1 MTFTVVN
8 AKCDP
13 TVAQDK
19 TLPTNSYLVEYED
32 EGGVLLHYLVL
43 TAKVSDV
50 FDHYYDK
57 YKKGLKTIK
66 QSEGR
71 QNPKTWRPKGAQK
84 EQPLPPK
91 KRRRRD
97 LQQDDEQT

>member
-1 MTFTVVN
+1 MSFTIIN

-13 TVAQDK
+13 QASQDK

-32 EGGVLLHYLVL
+32 EGGVLLHDIVI
-43 TAKVSDV
+43 TDKQADV

-71 QNPKTWRPKGAQK
+71 VSSKLWTPPGAPKKP
-84 EQPLPPK
+84 EPPK
-91 KRRRRD
+91 KRKRRD
-97 LQQDDEQT
+97 LQADDEQT

>member
-1 MTFTVVN
+1 LTFTIVN

-13 TVAQDK
+13 TAAQDK

-32 EGGVLLHYLVL
+32 EGGVLLHDLVL
-43 TAKVSDV
+43 TAKVADV

-57 YKKGLKTIK
+57 FKKGLKTIK

-71 QNPKTWRPKGAQK
+71 ANPKTWHPPGAVK
-84 EQPLPPK
+84 EQPAPPK

-97 LQQDDEQT
+97 LQQDDE